1 MAFMDTPRASRL
13 DCFASFMPD
22 LKPGYNPIPLFLAAR
37 RSNLRH
43 CERSEA
49 IQLCRNKQAG
59 LLRRLRSSQ

>member
-1 MAFMDTPRASRL
+1 
-13 DCFASFMPD
+13 MPD

-49 IQLCRNKQAG
+49 IQLSSPRQNSWIASSLA
-59 LLRRLRSSQ
+59 LLAMTVTRGG